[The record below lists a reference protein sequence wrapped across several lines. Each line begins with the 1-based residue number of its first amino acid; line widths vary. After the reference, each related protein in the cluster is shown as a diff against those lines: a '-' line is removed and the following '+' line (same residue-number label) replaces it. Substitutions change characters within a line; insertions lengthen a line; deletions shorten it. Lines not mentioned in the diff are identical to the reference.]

1 MKRLVDEQF
10 NPDSPEH
17 FLAELVRAT
26 PPTLG
31 LEAGPPPAFARR
43 RIERAGMRLGRTVT
57 IALVTSGVALAA
69 VGVGRL
75 ASIGARPSRIS
86 AAPPGAIAAQ
96 ASSVAPAPRASVE
109 ALPEAVSPEAASAQA
124 PLRAP
129 VEQDPVSSRVNHAS
143 AAGRPAEGEDPQLVL
158 EAIRSLRHSG
168 DPSRAGHLLADY
180 LRQHPHGVLVEDAIA
195 LSIEAALARH
205 DARAAAELS
214 HRYLRQFPHGRY
226 VAYALQSAP

>member
-86 AAPPGAIAAQ
+86 AAPPGALA
-96 ASSVAPAPRASVE
+96 

-205 DARAAAELS
+205 DARAAAALS